1 MITLFKNTLIKSK
14 EFGKIEFTCPDLF
27 NYVTPSK
34 ISIVSVVEKDRECWA
49 NTNIDVVNVLIGEK
63 SQFYYSNGKENQEH
77 RANSVFFKDLDVDNW
92 CNFSK
97 DSPLVIEMFNYGIAD
112 ARVNVYL
119 WCEG

>member
-77 RANSVFFKDLDVDNW
+77 RANSVFFKDLDIDDWKAIKHDKN
-92 CNFSK
+92 
-97 DSPLVIEMFNYGIAD
+97 LVIELFNYGFVD
-112 ARVNVYL
+112 ARVNVCL
-119 WCEG
+119 WCEK

>member
-63 SQFYYSNGKENQEH
+63 SQFYYSDGKENQEH
-77 RANSVFFKDLDVDNW
+77 RANSVFFKDLDIDDW
-92 CNFSK
+92 KAIKHDKS
-97 DSPLVIEMFNYGIAD
+97 LVIEFFNYGFVD
-112 ARVNVYL
+112 ARVNVCL
-119 WCEG
+119 WCEE